1 MPQNPPYMRVRVGPP
16 PSLDHR
22 DHREEVMRRELR
34 ELRKACN
41 ARREELARDLL
52 LKLVE
57 SNPQAR
63 EYNVRLAIEY
73 TDALLAELDKG
84 GA

>member
-1 MPQNPPYMRVRVGPP
+1 MTRQLTLRVRVGPP
-16 PSLDHR
+16 PSPLSAI
-22 DHREEVMRRELR
+22 RERA
-34 ELRKACN
+34 K
-41 ARREELARDLL
+41 RREELARDLL

-73 TDALLAELDKG
+73 TDELLAELENPK
-84 GA
+84 